1 MEDNKIIIIIGL
13 LVIGYFIYTYS
24 ENQKEANQ
32 LRRWE
37 LQQAQREEL
46 NRETDRVIKNQEE
59 RRKNNMNRGW

>member
-13 LVIGYFIYTYS
+13 LLIGYFIYTYS

-37 LQQAQREEL
+37 LQQAKREEL
-46 NRETDRVIKNQEE
+46 NRETDRLIKNQEE